1 MVMERDLRQID
12 ELIAR
17 WERGDELWF
26 DPPLCSTLLV
36 EIVRLRQLLRDVYP
50 FVADTPM
57 QEEVRAELGEAR
69 HETRRR
75 QRAYTAQRRAC
86 A

>member
-1 MVMERDLRQID
+1 MVTERDLHEVD

-17 WERGDELWF
+17 WERGDEVWF
-26 DPPLCSTLLV
+26 DPPLSSTLLV

-50 FVADTPM
+50 FVVDTPM
-57 QEEVRAELGEAR
+57 QEEVRAELGET
-69 HETRRR
+69 HTDLRRR
-75 QRAYTAQRRAC
+75 RLVCAPQRRAC

>member
-17 WERGDELWF
+17 WERGDEVWF
-26 DPPLCSTLLV
+26 DPPLCSSLLV

-69 HETRRR
+69 HDTRRR
-75 QRAYTAQRRAC
+75 VPGYTTQSRAC

>member
-1 MVMERDLRQID
+1 MVRERDLSQID
-12 ELIAR
+12 ELIGR

-26 DPPLCSTLLV
+26 DPPLCSTLLL
-36 EIVRLRQLLRDVYP
+36 EIVRLRRLLKDVYP

-57 QEEVRAELGEAR
+57 QEEVRAELGDA
-69 HETRRR
+69 HGDTRRSR
-75 QRAYTAQRRAC
+75 PSYAPGRSAC